1 MKTTNLIKTAL
12 CAGLLALTARIS
24 VLPAETAPSAAL
36 GEESINSKGE
46 KGINSKDAA
55 RIAKLQKM
63 DYKEVIK
70 MIKTPKEAEW
80 YIRNYIIQDD
90 DNADVAKSFR
100 VLHETRKGDCSEGVI
115 AAAALLSDN
124 GYPPTWLFLEDN
136 KREKENHGVF
146 LYKKNGKWGTIGI
159 NARDNSPPRYN
170 TLDEIAKEIG
180 YDKCKPK
187 ELKEYGYNIWTP
199 WIDSRRDLYGSGN
212 VLMDDNIDDKED

>member
-12 CAGLLALTARIS
+12 CAGLLAVMSRLSMLSAVS
-24 VLPAETAPSAAL
+24 AAPSEL
-36 GEESINSKGE
+36 CEE
-46 KGINSKDAA
+46 GINSKDAA
-55 RIAKLQKM
+55 KIAKLQKM

-70 MIKTPKEAEW
+70 KIKTPKEAEW

-146 LYKKNGKWGTIGI
+146 LYQRHGKWGTIGI